1 MKDSPSRKRAEARAA
16 LRRLQE
22 SLREELHR
30 RQVDCRYA
38 ARCPVAKAGNC
49 PGIC

>member
-1 MKDSPSRKRAEARAA
+1 MEKPHKRTNPQA
-16 LRRLQE
+16 LRRLQQA
-22 SLREELHR
+22 LRQELKSR
-30 RQVDCRYA
+30 GTECRYV

>member
-1 MKDSPSRKRAEARAA
+1 MDNSPRRARTKSEAAMRRLQAA
-16 LRRLQE
+16 LRQE
-22 SLREELHR
+22 IKR
-30 RQVDCRYA
+30 RGLDCRYV

>member
-1 MKDSPSRKRAEARAA
+1 MDQPSKRTRSKGEAAM
-16 LRRLQE
+16 RRLQ
-22 SLREELHR
+22 SALRQEIKR
-30 RQVDCRYA
+30 RGLDCRYV